1 VPAVEQAMPS
11 DRRAV
16 AYLHIVAS
24 DSVQLLYSCLDVVVV
39 DVKDLE
45 CVEVDDQRL
54 LVDGHSLGDVGHHVV
69 DGGCVVGM
77 ATVKSRVV
85 EEAGSYRYVV
95 GIVGMVALTLE
106 MEAMHTLKQ
115 PVDTQ
120 MVDLD
125 DLGKLAYVPPH
136 VAAAYM
142 GCAALGF

>member
-69 DGGCVVGM
+69 DGWRKC
-77 ATVKSRVV
+77 RVIDMLLV
-85 EEAGSYRYVV
+85 LWEWWR
-95 GIVGMVALTLE
+95 
-106 MEAMHTLKQ
+106 
-115 PVDTQ
+115 
-120 MVDLD
+120 
-125 DLGKLAYVPPH
+125 
-136 VAAAYM
+136 
-142 GCAALGF
+142 